1 MREKVG
7 PHEKSRQKIPR
18 GGPPVELEEPSAR
31 AGLPTSAAVPRKRGR
46 TPCWVRP
53 LPARARARPATG
65 WATAGQPRPHSSAAA
80 PGPARAAACV
90 RLGCRAA
97 FDSFSVRNS
106 AAVEYSSAVVMRL
119 WCAAAAPL
127 PARTRRA
134 NKSDGKM
141 SAGRAETLKCGL
153 TRAALTR
160 PRPTA
165 SRAYVSEPRHASI
178 RTPVTPY
185 SNQRHKRR
193 LPLADGW
200 PVRTTSGC
208 QACLT
213 SSISLCRSSIASATA
228 IATNA
233 KSSFCATDEPAAVST

>member
-1 MREKVG
+1 MKNHGRKF
-7 PHEKSRQKIPR
+7 PPR
-18 GGPPVELEEPSAR
+18 
-31 AGLPTSAAVPRKRGR
+31 
-46 TPCWVRP
+46 
-53 LPARARARPATG
+53 PADRRSSWRSLRRARDCRRL
-65 WATAGQPRPHSSAAA
+65 PRCRGSAAA
-80 PGPARAAACV
+80 PPAGSVHFRLARAHGPRPAGLRPGSRGRTAARGPARAAACV